1 MRTVALTNGTV
12 HNIFPRE
19 LVNVIVHGAGMGN
32 QFHTIIQRTVC
43 LDVEQVGMGIGN
55 VQQLFRKVIVSACS
69 VNFQF
74 DAKVTIALTVEDG
87 VRLVAV
93 FVDQI
98 AFFTLVLVAITAV
111 CLTVQIVGI
120 VLV

>member
-1 MRTVALTNGTV
+1 M
-12 HNIFPRE
+12 
-19 LVNVIVHGAGMGN
+19 
-32 QFHTIIQRTVC
+32 
-43 LDVEQVGMGIGN
+43 
-55 VQQLFRKVIVSACS
+55 SSSSS

-98 AFFTLVLVAITAV
+98 AFFTLVLVAVTTV
-111 CLTVQIVGI
+111 CFTVQIIGI
-120 VLV
+120 VLM